1 MEGTKLHIEAGYHSD
16 CHNFNIMVSLSEK
29 QMTLFTMCDLS
40 ILDISGFGQ
49 TLATYGFQPGFPTF
63 RCYSAYEIP
72 SRCWLFFEP
81 LVVMGHFLW

>member
-1 MEGTKLHIEAGYHSD
+1 MEGTKLHIEAGYHTATATT
-16 CHNFNIMVSLSEK
+16 FNIMVSLSEK

-40 ILDISGFGQ
+40 TLDISGFGQ
-49 TLATYGFQPGFPTF
+49 TLATYGFPTS